1 MCSMSM
7 QIPTPIVL
15 VAPVWKAQAWYS
27 MLLQMLVRAPIHIP
41 QAPFRT
47 HVHPIREVKRATK
60 WQNDANSDTLVL
72 TLT

>member
-1 MCSMSM
+1 
-7 QIPTPIVL
+7 
-15 VAPVWKAQAWYS
+15 

-41 QAPFRT
+41 QALFRT
-47 HVHPIREVKRATK
+47 HVHPVKRATK

>member
-1 MCSMSM
+1 M
-7 QIPTPIVL
+7 QVPTPIVL

-41 QAPFRT
+41 QALFRT
-47 HVHPIREVKRATK
+47 HVHPVKRATK